1 MKFTLVCVCYC
12 VEYDTIPQ
20 ARRLSITDM
29 PELNVVNADGE
40 TKGASGKPK
49 KEKPTK
55 APKNHED
62 KLEVE
67 DETDSLLQAVVT
79 QQLGSG
85 VRYRKKAAAKKHA
98 AKRKSRK
105 LQICDH
111 P

>member
-1 MKFTLVCVCYC
+1 
-12 VEYDTIPQ
+12 
-20 ARRLSITDM
+20 M

-40 TKGASGKPK
+40 TRGASGKLK
-49 KEKPTK
+49 KEKPAK

-62 KLEVE
+62 KHEGD
-67 DETDSLLQAVVT
+67 DEADSLLQAVVT

-105 LQICDH
+105 LQICNYPTNILMSH
-111 P
+111 CSLWNAFVIG